1 MAGLPEYEAA
11 IEFGRFRVVRHRR
24 ELLVDGRPVELGGR
38 AFDTLVALID
48 AHGTVLGKDDL
59 ISRVWPDRVVEENN
73 LQAQISSLR
82 KAFGPDRDLI
92 RTVAGRGYQFTGEI
106 RGTTATAA
114 AATLSPAT
122 NPPETFSE
130 LIGREP
136 ELRDAMDLVAKQRL
150 VTLVGAG
157 GVGKTRLGLEVAR
170 HLLPRFPDGVFV
182 AELGPLSSPELVPA
196 TVATALGL
204 TLGAGTVS
212 RDSIAAAV
220 GTKQL
225 LLVIDNCEHLI
236 DAAAGMVEALLR
248 ASPAASLLATSREPL
263 RASGEYVYRVPS
275 LAVPAEDNQDIDDV
289 LTSGAVRPFVSRAQ
303 AAEPEYQP
311 HLRLVAATTAI
322 CGRLDGIPLAIELA
336 ATRIVAFVVDGV
348 AARLDDRF
356 RLLTGGSR
364 TLPR

>member
-1 MAGLPEYEAA
+1 M
-11 IEFGRFRVVRHRR
+11 
-24 ELLVDGRPVELGGR
+24 
-38 AFDTLVALID
+38 
-48 AHGTVLGKDDL
+48 
-59 ISRVWPDRVVEENN
+59 
-73 LQAQISSLR
+73 
-82 KAFGPDRDLI
+82 
-92 RTVAGRGYQFTGEI
+92 
-106 RGTTATAA
+106 
-114 AATLSPAT
+114 LSPAT
-122 NPPETFSE
+122 TVPETFSG
-130 LIGREP
+130 LIAREA
-136 ELRDAMDLVAKQRL
+136 ELRDAMDLVAKHRL

-212 RDSIAAAV
+212 RNSIAAAV

-236 DAAAGMVEALLR
+236 EAAAGMVEALLR
-248 ASPAASLLATSREPL
+248 TSPAASLLATSREPL

-275 LAVPAEDNQDIDDV
+275 LAVPAEDNQNIEDV
-289 LTSGAVRPFVSRAQ
+289 LRYGAVRLFVSRAR
-303 AAEPEYQP
+303 AAEA
-311 HLRLVAATTAI
+311 RDVADIRVTAAMAAI

-336 ATRIVAFVVDGV
+336 ATRIVAFGVDGV

-356 RLLTGGSR
+356 HLLTGGR
-364 TLPR
+364 RMALPHQQT